1 MLMTIIQE
9 SSNSVVV
16 NSEVNTPVEA
26 TLNISAL
33 SLVSIIITSDQS
45 LTGTA
50 YDVYVSNN
58 YISWHYLRSVQCT
71 GNLTTNSYNIDNQGI
86 FANILSFD
94 AVKMSVPAVPNTTVS
109 IVISGR

>member
-1 MLMTIIQE
+1 MTIIQE

-16 NSEVNTPVEA
+16 NGDINTPVEA
-26 TLNISAL
+26 ILNISAL

-50 YDVYVSNN
+50 YDVYVSNSNN
-58 YISWHYLRSVQCT
+58 YSTWHYLRSVQCT
-71 GNLTTNSYNIDNQGI
+71 GNLTTNSYNIDNQSI
-86 FANILSFD
+86 FANILSFN
-94 AVKMSVPAVPNTTVS
+94 AVKVSVPAVPNTTVS